1 MALRDI
7 SAWSIR
13 NPVIPLV
20 LFTGLLVA
28 GIVSFLR
35 MDVTNNPDVDFPI
48 VMVMI
53 SQPGA
58 APTEIE
64 NQITQRV
71 ESAVRSIAG
80 VNSIQSTAREGASQT
95 IVEFEI
101 GTDLIEAVS
110 EVETAINDVRGSLPD
125 GILEPQVRKV
135 NVVGEPIGYIAV
147 EADDMTL
154 EQLSWFIDDT
164 VAKRLL
170 KINGM
175 AEVNRFGGVD
185 RQIEVILDPTRMQSF
200 GVTASQI
207 NAVLRQSN
215 LDAAGGLAEIGG
227 TRQSLRVLG
236 NSDTAYKL
244 SQAQIQLG
252 GGRSVRLADIAK
264 VRDGF
269 SERTSISEV
278 NGKEVVNF
286 AMSRARG
293 ASDLA
298 TYDAAL
304 AEMDKIEAE
313 NPGIKFIKLSTDT
326 TYTRSQYK
334 SSMWALVEGA
344 VLAVVV
350 VFIFLRDWRATFIS
364 AVAIPLSAIPTFWF
378 MDLLGFNLNFLSL
391 LALALVAGVL
401 VDDAIVEIE
410 NIVRHMRMGKTAY
423 QASIDAAD
431 EIGLPVVAT
440 SFCIVAVFLPVGLM
454 PGIAGQFFKNFG
466 ITVVV
471 AVLMSLA
478 VARMLTPLMAAYFL
492 KAHGEAEHGGG
503 RWIDTYMRVLAW
515 TLDTG
520 RMTARRVGLKGPEH
534 RGYYSVALLLAVLAL
549 LAATGVAMF
558 AGFGAISGLGV
569 PKAIAAAVSS
579 DSNTTIHFLVS
590 KTFEVVQLLLASL
603 LALLAGWLVFKAI
616 ELLSPLL
623 RSSSPIAKV
632 VSVIIG
638 ILAVLAAA
646 AAGFVIVSG
655 IVGMF
660 GGSPAD
666 AQAAQ
671 QASQAPASF
680 DLVALD
686 GIKLLAAA
694 LGMVGAIAAG
704 TAAFFGVRHVAA
716 NPLAVNYM
724 TARFYDHRV
733 WMLGIGWFSFL
744 VTIVLFGQVPG
755 QFQPTIDDENSEVA
769 IELVPGTTLADTKR
783 VVNSVANRLRQE
795 PEVERLLERIRLGD
809 SSSIFVKLKD
819 DRART
824 SVEFERELAPVLA
837 AFPDARVR
845 FKSQSGGFGSGRDMT
860 VMLAGSD
867 PVLLEK
873 TAAELVEEMKGLK
886 TLVAPRISADLNRP
900 EIIITPRSKIAAE
913 LGVTTA
919 ALSQTIRI
927 ATLGEIEQNAARFSL
942 SDRQIPIVVRL
953 SQESRTDFRTIENL
967 PVQLTGGGTVPLSRV
982 ADMTFGSG
990 PTAIQ
995 RYNQNRRVLV
1005 GADLAAG
1012 VLKGEAQAQIDA
1024 LPVLKNLPVGVI
1036 RDVVGEEQWQAELIQ
1051 NLIIAIIAGVLLVFA
1066 VLVLLYKRLMSPLVN
1081 MTSLALAPLGGI
1093 LLIWLIGAP
1102 QSMPVYIGVLLLLGI
1117 VSKNSILLIDFAIEE
1132 MNKGVGKLDAIM
1144 DAGHKRAQPIVM
1156 TTVAMSAGMV
1166 PVALS
1171 LSGDGAWRQPMGIVV
1186 MGGLVL
1192 STLLTLL
1199 IVPAGFSLADGV
1211 EKRVGPWMRSR
1222 LLTYKPGDDTR
1233 PVSGAAEPDLPFPG
1247 LAKLP
1252 PAGHEPAE

>member
-20 LFTGLLVA
+20 LFTGLLFA
-28 GIVSFLR
+28 GIVSFMR
-35 MDVTNNPDVDFPI
+35 MDVTDNPDVDFPA
-48 VMVMI
+48 VSVTI

-58 APTEIE
+58 SPTEIE

-71 ESAVRSIAG
+71 ESALRAING
-80 VNSIQSTAREGASQT
+80 VNSIQSTAREGSSNT
-95 IVEFEI
+95 FVEFEI
-101 GTDLIEAVS
+101 GTNLIEAVN
-110 EVETAINDVRGSLPD
+110 EVETAIDGVRGSLPD

-135 NVVGEPIGYIAV
+135 NVVGEPIGYVAV
-147 EADDMTL
+147 EANDMTI

-170 KINGM
+170 KIEGM

-185 RQIEVILDPTRMQSF
+185 REIEVILDPARMQSF

-207 NAVLRQSN
+207 NSVLRQVN

-236 NSDTAYKL
+236 NSDTAFAL
-244 SQAQIQLG
+244 SQTQIQLG
-252 GGRSVRLADIAK
+252 GGRTVRLADVAK
-264 VRDGF
+264 VRDGY

-278 NGKEVVNF
+278 NGQEVVNF

-293 ASDLA
+293 ASDLSV
-298 TYDAAL
+298 YDAAL

-313 NPGIKFIKLSTDT
+313 NPGVKFIKLSTNT
-326 TYTRSQYK
+326 TYTREQYE
-334 SSMWALVEGA
+334 SSIWALVEGA

-350 VFIFLRDWRATFIS
+350 VFVFLRDWRATFIS

-454 PGIAGQFFKNFG
+454 PGVSGQFFQNFG

-478 VARMLTPLMAAYFL
+478 VARMITPLMAAYFL
-492 KAHGEAEHGGG
+492 KSKGVAEHGEGPM
-503 RWIDTYMRVLAW
+503 IDAYMRVLAW

-520 RMTARRVGLKGPEH
+520 KMAARRMGIEGP
-534 RGYYSVALLLAVLAL
+534 RRRIFYVPALLLTVIVL
-549 LAATGVAMF
+549 LAVTAATL
-558 AGFGAISGLGV
+558 FGSFTLISGLDI
-569 PKAIAAAVSS
+569 PKQVASAVSS
-579 DSNTTIHFLVS
+579 DTNGFVYKFVAKIFDIVQVLLVS
-590 KTFEVVQLLLASL
+590 GLSF
-603 LALLAGWLVFKAI
+603 LAGWLTFKLI
-616 ELLSPLL
+616 ELP
-623 RSSSPIAKV
+623 AK
-632 VSVIIG
+632 G
-638 ILAVLAAA
+638 
-646 AAGFVIVSG
+646 AGRF
-655 IVGMF
+655 
-660 GGSPAD
+660 
-666 AQAAQ
+666 AQA
-671 QASQAPASF
+671 
-680 DLVALD
+680 
-686 GIKLLAAA
+686 
-694 LGMVGAIAAG
+694 
-704 TAAFFGVRHVAA
+704 TRW
-716 NPLAVNYM
+716 M

-733 WMLGIGWFSFL
+733 WMLAIGWFSFL
-744 VTIVLFGQVPG
+744 MTILLFGQTPP
-755 QFQPTIDDENSEVA
+755 QFQPSIDDENSRVE
-769 IELVPGTTLADTKR
+769 IETVPGTTLAETKR
-783 VVNSVANRLRQE
+783 IVNGVAERLRQE
-795 PEVERLLERIRLGD
+795 PEVERLLERIRLGET
-809 SSSIFVKLKD
+809 SSIFVKLRE

-824 SVEFERELAPVLA
+824 SIEFERELAPVLA
-837 AFPDARVR
+837 KIPDARVR
-845 FKSQSGGFGSGRDMT
+845 FQSQSGGFGSGRDMT

-867 PVLLEK
+867 PVLLDQ
-873 TAAELVEEMKGLK
+873 TATRLVEEMKGLNS
-886 TLVAPRISADLNRP
+886 LVAPRISADLNRP
-900 EIIITPRSKIAAE
+900 EIIITPRDKIAAE

-953 SQESRTDFRTIENL
+953 SEEARGDFRTIENL
-967 PVQLTGGGTVPLSRV
+967 PVPTASGGSVPLSRV
-982 ADMTFGSG
+982 ADITFGSG

-1024 LPVLKNLPVGVI
+1024 LPVLQDLPTGVI
-1036 RDVVGEEQWQAELIQ
+1036 RDVVGEDEWQAELIQ
-1051 NLIIAIIAGVLLVFA
+1051 NLIIAIISGVLLVFA

-1081 MTSLALAPLGGI
+1081 MTSLALAPLGGV
-1093 LLIWLIGAP
+1093 LLIWLMGQA
-1102 QSMPVYIGVLLLLGI
+1102 QSMPVYIGILLLLGI

-1132 MNKGVGKLDAIM
+1132 MNKGVPKLEAIM

-1156 TTVAMSAGMV
+1156 TTVAMTAGMV

-1186 MGGLVL
+1186 IGGLVL

-1211 EKRVGPWMRSR
+1211 EKRVGPWLRERM
-1222 LLTYKPGDDTR
+1222 LTYKPGDDTR
-1233 PVSGAAEPDLPFPG
+1233 PHSTPEPDLPFPG
-1247 LAKLP
+1247 LPGKAKPIPARRLP
-1252 PAGHEPAE
+1252 PGGEPAE

>member
-20 LFTGLLVA
+20 LFTGLLFA
-28 GIVSFLR
+28 GIVSFLQ
-35 MDVTNNPDVDFPI
+35 MDVTNNPDVDFPAVI
-48 VMVMI
+48 VNI

-58 APTEIE
+58 SPTEIE

-71 ESAVRSIAG
+71 ESALRSISG
-80 VNSIQSTAREGASQT
+80 VNSIQSTAREGSSNT
-95 IVEFEI
+95 FVEFEI
-101 GTDLIEAVS
+101 GTNLIEAVN
-110 EVETAINDVRGSLPD
+110 EVETAIDSVRGSLPD
-125 GILEPQVRKV
+125 GILEPQVSKV
-135 NVVGEPIGYIAV
+135 DVVGEPIGYTAV

-170 KINGM
+170 KIEGM
-175 AEVNRFGGVD
+175 AEVQRFGGVD
-185 RQIEVILDPTRMQSF
+185 RQIEVILDPARIQSF

-207 NAVLRQSN
+207 NAALRQSN

-236 NSDTAYKL
+236 NSDTAYAL
-244 SQAQIQLG
+244 SQTQVQLS
-252 GGRSVRLADIAK
+252 GGRTVRLADIAQ
-264 VRDGF
+264 VRDGY

-286 AMSRARG
+286 LMNRARG

-298 TYDAAL
+298 VYDAAL
-304 AEMDKIEAE
+304 AEMDAIEAE
-313 NPGIKFIKLSTDT
+313 NEGVKFIKLSTST
-326 TYTRSQYK
+326 TYTRAQYE

-344 VLAVVV
+344 VLAVIV
-350 VFIFLRDWRATFIS
+350 VFLFLRDWRATFIS
-364 AVAIPLSAIPTFWF
+364 AVAIPLSAIPTFFF

-410 NIVRHMRMGKTAY
+410 NIVRHMRMGKSAY
-423 QASIDAAD
+423 QASIEAAD

-454 PGIAGQFFKNFG
+454 PGVSGQFFQNFG
-466 ITVVV
+466 ITVVI

-478 VARMLTPLMAAYFL
+478 VARMVTPLMAAYFL
-492 KAHGEAEHGGG
+492 KSKGHAEHGEGPM
-503 RWIDTYMRVLAW
+503 IDRYMQVLAW

-520 RMTARRVGLKGPEH
+520 KMAARRAGLDGPRHRVGYVFG
-534 RGYYSVALLLAVLAL
+534 LLLAVLAL
-549 LAATGVAMF
+549 LIVPMLAMF
-558 AGFGAISGLGV
+558 ELASGSVSGVIASSAGAAPPWSGLIGLDV
-569 PKAIAAAVSS
+569 HKQIATAVSA
-579 DSNTTIHFLVS
+579 DTNGAAHKLVS
-590 KTFEVVQLLLASL
+590 KLFEVVIVLLVSL
-603 LALLAGWLVFKAI
+603 LSFFAAFVTFRAI
-616 ELLSPLL
+616 E
-623 RSSSPIAKV
+623 
-632 VSVIIG
+632 
-638 ILAVLAAA
+638 
-646 AAGFVIVSG
+646 
-655 IVGMF
+655 
-660 GGSPAD
+660 
-666 AQAAQ
+666 
-671 QASQAPASF
+671 APAGGDS
-680 DLVALD
+680 
-686 GIKLLAAA
+686 
-694 LGMVGAIAAG
+694 
-704 TAAFFGVRHVAA
+704 AFARSTRW
-716 NPLAVNYM
+716 M

-744 VTIVLFGQVPG
+744 VTILLFGQIPG
-755 QFQPTIDDENSEVA
+755 QFQPTIDDENSRVE
-769 IELVPGTTLADTKR
+769 IEMVPGTTLAETKR
-783 VVNSVANRLRQE
+783 VVNSVAARLRTE
-795 PEVERLLERIRLGD
+795 PEVERLLERIRLGET
-809 SSSIFVKLKD
+809 SSIFVKLKD

-824 SVEFERELAPVLA
+824 SVEFERELAPDLA
-837 AFPDARVR
+837 RFPDARVG
-845 FKSQSGGFGSGRDMT
+845 FQSQSGGFGSGRDMT

-867 PVLLEK
+867 PVLLDQ
-873 TAAELVEEMKGLK
+873 TAARLVEEMRGLPS
-886 TLVAPRISADLNRP
+886 LVAPRVSADLNRP
-900 EIIITPRSKIAAE
+900 EIIITPRDKIAAE

-953 SQESRTDFRTIENL
+953 SEKARTDYRTIENL
-967 PVQLTGGGTVPLSRV
+967 PVPLANGGSVPLSRV
-982 ADMTFGSG
+982 ADISFGSG

-1024 LPVLKNLPVGVI
+1024 LPVLQDLPVGVI
-1036 RDVVGEEQWQAELIQ
+1036 RDVVGEEEWQAELIT
-1051 NLIIAIIAGVLLVFA
+1051 NLIIAIISGVLLVFA

-1093 LLIWLIGAP
+1093 LLIWLLGQP
-1102 QSMPVYIGVLLLLGI
+1102 QSMPVYIGILLLLGI

-1132 MNKGVGKLDAIM
+1132 MNKGVGQRDAIM

-1156 TTVAMSAGMV
+1156 TTIAMTAGMV
-1166 PVALS
+1166 PVVVNGYLGG
-1171 LSGDGAWRQPMGIVV
+1171 GDGAWREPMGWVV
-1186 MGGLVL
+1186 IGGLVV

-1199 IVPAGFSLADGV
+1199 IVPAGFSLADSF
-1211 EKRVGPWMRSR
+1211 EKRVGPWLRSR
-1222 LLTYKPGDDTR
+1222 MLTYKPGDAGADGVA
-1233 PVSGAAEPDLPFPG
+1233 PVPAPDFRFPG
-1247 LAKLP
+1247 LGK
-1252 PAGHEPAE
+1252 PAPGDEPAE

>member
-20 LFTGLLVA
+20 FFTGLLLA
-28 GIVSFLR
+28 GIVSFR
-35 MDVTNNPDVDFPI
+35 FMDVTNNPDVEFPAVRVTI
-48 VMVMI
+48 A
-53 SQPGA
+53 QPGA
-58 APTEIE
+58 SPTEIE

-71 ESAVRSIAG
+71 ESALRAING
-80 VNSIQSTAREGASQT
+80 VNSLQSTAREGSST
-95 IVEFEI
+95 TFVEFEI
-101 GTDLIEAVS
+101 GTNLIEAVN
-110 EVETAINDVRGSLPD
+110 EVETAIDGVRGSLPD
-125 GILEPQVRKV
+125 GILEPQVQKV
-135 NVVGEPIGYIAV
+135 NVVGEPIGFVAV
-147 EADDMTL
+147 EADDMTI

-170 KINGM
+170 KIEGM
-175 AEVNRFGGVD
+175 AEVSRFGGVD
-185 RQIEVILDPTRMQSF
+185 REIEVILDPARMQSF

-207 NAVLRQSN
+207 NAVLRQVN

-236 NSDTAYKL
+236 NSDDAYAL
-244 SQAQIQLG
+244 SQTQIQLG
-252 GGRSVRLADIAK
+252 GGRTVRLADVAT
-264 VRDGF
+264 VRDGY

-293 ASDLA
+293 ASDL
-298 TYDAAL
+298 TVYDAAL
-304 AEMDKIEAE
+304 EEMDAIEAE
-313 NPGIKFIKLSTDT
+313 NPGIKFIKLSTNT

-334 SSMWALVEGA
+334 SSIWALVEGA

-350 VFIFLRDWRATFIS
+350 VFMFLRDWRATFIS

-454 PGIAGQFFKNFG
+454 PGVSGQFFQNFG

-478 VARMLTPLMAAYFL
+478 VARMVTPLMAAYFL
-492 KAHGEAEHGGG
+492 KSKGVADHGAGPL
-503 RWIDTYMRVLAW
+503 IDTYMRVLAW

-520 RMTARRVGLKGPEH
+520 KLAARRAGLEGPRH
-534 RGYYSVALLLAVLAL
+534 RMVYVFALLLTIIVL
-549 LAATGVAMF
+549 LAVTAAALFGSFNLLSALEIPKQVAT
-558 AGFGAISGLGV
+558 
-569 PKAIAAAVSS
+569 AVSS
-579 DSNTTIHFLVS
+579 DTNGIAHKVVAKIFEIVQVLLVS
-590 KTFEVVQLLLASL
+590 GLSL
-603 LALLAGWLVFKAI
+603 GAGWLAFKLI
-616 ELLSPLL
+616 EVP
-623 RSSSPIAKV
+623 
-632 VSVIIG
+632 
-638 ILAVLAAA
+638 
-646 AAGFVIVSG
+646 AGGTSRF
-655 IVGMF
+655 
-660 GGSPAD
+660 
-666 AQAAQ
+666 AQ
-671 QASQAPASF
+671 
-680 DLVALD
+680 
-686 GIKLLAAA
+686 
-694 LGMVGAIAAG
+694 
-704 TAAFFGVRHVAA
+704 GVRW
-716 NPLAVNYM
+716 L

-733 WMLGIGWFSFL
+733 WMLSIGWFSFL
-744 VTIVLFGQVPG
+744 MTILLFGQIPA
-755 QFQPTIDDENSEVA
+755 QFQPTIDDENSRVE
-769 IELVPGTTLADTKR
+769 IETVPGTTLAETKR
-783 VVNSVANRLRQE
+783 IVNNVADRLTQE

-809 SSSIFVKLKD
+809 SSSIFVKLKE
-819 DRART
+819 DRER
-824 SVEFERELAPVLA
+824 SSIQFERELAPVLA
-837 AFPDARVR
+837 QIPDARVR
-845 FKSQSGGFGSGRDMT
+845 FQSQSAGFGSGRDMT

-867 PVLLEK
+867 PVLLEE
-873 TAAELVEEMKGLK
+873 TATRLVEEMKGLK

-900 EIIITPRSKIAAE
+900 EIIITPRDKIAAE

-953 SQESRTDFRTIENL
+953 SEEARSDFRTIENL
-967 PVQLTGGGTVPLSRV
+967 PVPTASGGSVPLSRV
-982 ADMTFGSG
+982 ADISFGSG

-1024 LPVLKNLPVGVI
+1024 LPVLQDLPTGVI
-1036 RDVVGEEQWQAELIQ
+1036 RDVVGEEEWQAELVQ
-1051 NLIIAIIAGVLLVFA
+1051 NLIVAIISGVLLVFA

-1081 MTSLALAPLGGI
+1081 MTSLALAPLGGV
-1093 LLIWLIGAP
+1093 LLVWLIGAP
-1102 QSMPVYIGVLLLLGI
+1102 QSMPVYIGILLLLGI

-1132 MNKGVGKLDAIM
+1132 MHKGVGKLDAIM

-1156 TTVAMSAGMV
+1156 TTVAMTAGMV

-1171 LSGDGAWRQPMGIVV
+1171 LSGDGAWRQPMGVV
-1186 MGGLVL
+1186 VIGGLIL

-1199 IVPAGFSLADGV
+1199 IVPAGFSLADGF
-1211 EKRVGPWMRSR
+1211 EKRVGPWLRERM
-1222 LLTYKPGDDTR
+1222 LTYKPGDDTR
-1233 PVSGAAEPDLPFPG
+1233 PHGEPEHPAGPARPFPDLPRG
-1247 LAKLP
+1247 S
-1252 PAGHEPAE
+1252 EPAE